1 MDPEGQKEEIKSI
14 EPYCLG
20 ELFKNNKVVC
30 IIPLNWWNS
39 WCNYVGYY
47 SSPSNIHPGSIETH
61 RELLLNKIDH
71 AYITQRSWQKL
82 KQWYTVYEDLEVFI
96 INGKPDLN
104 PLEVSVLL
112 ENNEEQIFL
121 LSLELTVAE
130 IKAYLCEKLNK
141 DPQWHKISVKNSSGY
156 IRKLKDPSA
165 KLANCDVLNC
175 SLLLLKSNTLC
186 VDVNVP
192 QEGVFY
198 LSSVENGPNYRN
210 ANDNC
215 DIEMT
220 DMTRDKGKYMDVD
233 TPEYD
238 AQDYEYKDIDID
250 INVEG
255 LSEVRDKVSLALQGD
270 KLKLRIRKLK
280 KLRQIMNN
288 ISQNFT

>member
-1 MDPEGQKEEIKSI
+1 MDPEVQKEEIKSN
-14 EPYCLG
+14 EPFCLG

-30 IIPLNWWNS
+30 IIPLNWWNN

-47 SSPSNIHPGSIETH
+47 SSPSNIHPGNIETH
-61 RELLLNKIDH
+61 RELLSDKQNH
-71 AYITQRSWQKL
+71 AYITKISWQKL
-82 KQWYTVYEDLEVFI
+82 KQWYSVYEDLEVFI

-112 ENNEEQIFL
+112 ENNQEQIFL
-121 LSLELTVAE
+121 LSLELTVRE

-141 DPQWHKISVKNSSGY
+141 DPQWHKISIKNFSGY
-156 IRKLKDPSA
+156 IRKLKDPTT
-165 KLANCDVLNC
+165 KLANLDILNC

-186 VDVNVP
+186 ADTSAP
-192 QEGVFY
+192 QEGVFH

-220 DMTRDKGKYMDVD
+220 DMTRDTDKHIYAD

-238 AQDYEYKDIDID
+238 PQDYEYKDIDID
-250 INVEG
+250 VEG
-255 LSEVRDKVSLALQGD
+255 LSEVRDRVLLALQGD
-270 KLKLRIRKLK
+270 KLKLRIQKLK